1 MEAERWERIESL
13 FHAALPLDPEARGAY
28 FESACSG
35 DAALRAEVESLLA
48 ACNGREH
55 FMEEPAFDLGLKVL
69 AGSPAD
75 TLAGRLIGP
84 YKVLEQLGRGGM
96 GEVYLAEDTR
106 LGRRVALKFLSA
118 KLVDDNWAKRHL
130 VKEAQS
136 VAMLEHPN
144 ICTVHG
150 IEEAGGY
157 SFIVM
162 QYVEGNTL
170 AALIQKQF
178 PDIPQAVSLAVQIV
192 SAVAEAHAHS
202 IIHRDI
208 KPQNIVVTPAGQ
220 VKVLDFGLAKTVQL
234 KHAAGT
240 VTDDTSQVSQS
251 GLVVGTVAYMS
262 PEQLRAERLDF
273 RSDIFSL
280 GSVLYEIVSGKKP
293 FQRNSHA
300 EVISAI
306 LTSQPA
312 PLARADGDV
321 PPALSR
327 IIFKCL
333 EKDKEQRYQSA
344 SELLYELSCLQEG
357 GVPPRHRWQSLSR
370 RAVAALLLCVLL
382 AAALFIIRTR
392 PAKARTLAVLP
403 IVNASAAPEME
414 SLSDG
419 LTEDLINKLSHLS
432 ALRVKAFTA
441 VSGYKGQ
448 RLDPLGVGRGLHVD
462 TVLAGTVYR
471 QGESLVLQFA
481 LLDTADGT
489 QLWGEKYSVR
499 PDQVL
504 DLQETVSEGV
514 ASRLVPQVDEGERRS
529 LAARPTQN
537 HEALNEYYR
546 GHKLWEKRTKDNIR
560 EIMAH
565 YERAIELDA
574 SYAKPYAGLAD
585 CYMQLNTPAFGNM
598 PADEVLKKAS
608 YMARTAAELDD
619 TLPEAHTSLG
629 VLNFRFAWKLAEAEK
644 EFKRAIALNP
654 EDAWPHYW
662 YSQLLSVTGH
672 PDDAIAQSRLANDL
686 APFSP
691 AARVGV
697 CRSLYFARQYDSAAD
712 CSGKLMAEDPND
724 MIAPYIL
731 SYTYLKRGMY
741 ADAVTILERLYAKDK
756 SLAAAPLG
764 FAYGKL
770 GRADKAQELLKDLQ
784 EMSRADYSL
793 SQERAIIYIGQ
804 GDNDK
809 AFDWLERSYAE
820 HFTTLIFLTTEP
832 IYEDLRPDP
841 RFAALA
847 RRLNLM
853 PGGPST

>member
-1 MEAERWERIESL
+1 MEAENWERIESL
-13 FHAALPLDPEARGAY
+13 FHAAQPLAPEARDAY
-28 FESACSG
+28 LEGACSG
-35 DAALRAEVESLLA
+35 DTSLRAEVESLLA

-55 FMEEPAFDLGLKVL
+55 FMEEPAFDLGLMVL
-69 AGSPAD
+69 ADGLTHS
-75 TLAGRLIGP
+75 LAGRLIGP
-84 YKVLEQLGRGGM
+84 YKILEQLGRGGM

-144 ICTVHG
+144 ICAIHG
-150 IEEAGGY
+150 IEEAEGY

-162 QYVEGNTL
+162 QYVEGDTL
-170 AALIQKQF
+170 AALIQKQI

-220 VKVLDFGLAKTVQL
+220 VKMLDFGLAKTVQL
-234 KHAAGT
+234 KHAAGA

-280 GSVLYEIVSGKKP
+280 GSVLYETVSGKKP

-333 EKDKEQRYQSA
+333 EKDKERRYQSA
-344 SELLYELSCLQEG
+344 SELLYELGCLQEG
-357 GVPPRHRWQSLSR
+357 GVPPRRRWLHPGR
-370 RAVAALLLCVLL
+370 RAVAALLLFILL
-382 AAALFIIRTR
+382 AAALLVVRIR
-392 PAKARTLAVLP
+392 PAKVRTLAVLP
-403 IVNASAAPEME
+403 IVNASAVPGME
-414 SLSDG
+414 ALSDG

-432 ALRVKAFTA
+432 ALRVKGFTA
-441 VSGYKGQ
+441 VSGYRGQ
-448 RLDPLGVGRGLHVD
+448 QSDPLAVGRGLQVD
-462 TVLAGTVYR
+462 SVLAGTVSR
-471 QGESLVLQFA
+471 QGDSLVLQIS

-489 QLWGEKYSVR
+489 QLWGEKYSMR
-499 PDQVL
+499 DDQIL
-504 DLQETVSEGV
+504 DLQDKISEGV
-514 ASRLVPQVDEGERRS
+514 ASKLAPQAGEAERRL
-529 LAARPTQN
+529 LAARPTQS
-537 HEALNEYYR
+537 HEALNEYYH
-546 GHKLWEKRTKDNIR
+546 GHNLWENRTKENIE
-560 EIMAH
+560 EIRAH

-574 SYAKPYAGLAD
+574 SYARPYAGLAD
-585 CYMQLNTPAFGNM
+585 YYMQLNTPAYGSM
-598 PADEVLKKAS
+598 PSGEVLKRAR
-608 YMARTAAELDD
+608 YMARRAVELDE

-629 VLNFRFAWKLAEAEK
+629 LVNFKFEWKLPEAEQ
-644 EFKRAIALNP
+644 EFLRAIALMP
-654 EDAWPHYW
+654 DDAWPHFW
-662 YSQLLSVTGH
+662 YSQLLAVTGR
-672 PDDAIAQSRLANDL
+672 PDAAITESRVASDL

-691 AARVGV
+691 VAKLGI
-697 CRSLYFARQYDSAAD
+697 CRALYFARQYDSAAD
-712 CSGKLMAEDPND
+712 CSGQLIAEDQNN
-724 MIAPYIL
+724 MIAQYIL

-741 ADAVTILERLYAKDK
+741 ADAVSVLEKLYAKDK

-764 FAYGKL
+764 FAYGKM
-770 GRADKAQELLKDLQ
+770 GRADKAQEILKELA
-784 EMSRADYSL
+784 ELSKPDYSL
-793 SQERAIIYIGQ
+793 SQERAIVYIGL

-820 HFTTLIFLTTEP
+820 RFTTLIFLTADP
-832 IYEDLRPDP
+832 IYDDLRFDP
-841 RFAALA
+841 RFAPLA
-847 RRLNLM
+847 QRLNLP
-853 PGGPST
+853 PGWPST